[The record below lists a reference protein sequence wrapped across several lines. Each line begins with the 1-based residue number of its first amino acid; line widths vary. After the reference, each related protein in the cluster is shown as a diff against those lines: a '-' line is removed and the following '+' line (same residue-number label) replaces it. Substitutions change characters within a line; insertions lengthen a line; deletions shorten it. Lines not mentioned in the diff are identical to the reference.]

1 MKTPF
6 DVRVLRSGDIASL
19 KAMLVMFGRAF
30 HESATYTAQQ
40 PDDEYLDGLLASST
54 FVAVAAL
61 CGGNV
66 IGGTAAYLLPKFEQ
80 ARSELYIYDLA
91 VDAHYRRQG
100 VATAMI
106 AELNSSPPSA
116 ASTFSLSK
124 QTAKT
129 GRRSLSIQNS
139 EYGKM
144 SCTLTLRQGR
154 VPPNPSIQ
162 GRPQAGF
169 DHLRP
174 PFMSNVRRQ
183 ERSK

>member
-6 DVRVLRSGDIASL
+6 DVSVLRSGDIVSL
-19 KAMLVMFGRAF
+19 RAMLVMFGRAF
-30 HESATYTAQQ
+30 HETATYTAQQ

-106 AELNSSPPSA
+106 AELQQLA
-116 ASTFSLSK
+116 ATRGVHVIF
-124 QTAKT
+124 
-129 GRRSLSIQNS
+129 
-139 EYGKM
+139 
-144 SCTLTLRQGR
+144 
-154 VPPNPSIQ
+154 V
-162 GRPQAGF
+162 QADREDGPAIALYTKLGVREDVLHF
-169 DHLRP
+169 DIAP
-174 PFMSNVRRQ
+174 GES